1 MATMFPNISTQQG
14 YRAPGPY
21 DEDYRSIARRE
32 QLAQILQQ
40 QALQP
45 IEAGSYQGI
54 QAPISPLSGIAKVLQ
69 GYLAGRQSDDADQA
83 RQDLALKAQNADLA
97 LSNLPPI
104 EAKPKQLAQALTQ
117 APSNATVFSEGSA
130 FTPTQQLTEPVA
142 QAMPIST
149 PNMAQAPQTGQ
160 VAPQSYQ
167 MPMLSSD
174 QRLNAQLVRGLG
186 GQEYLKLLAKTLEP
200 TPEMKNI
207 AAVFGKD
214 SSEYKTAMANVAAKS
229 GYIASENLAPG
240 AIALNPLTKQF
251 VASAPKDGVQSYPIG
266 NGQYGAREVPGFSA
280 ANANVVGSEK
290 LATGLA
296 SMATTPEATINT
308 AGEKV
313 TGGTQFSN
321 IYGSPTPNFSGTQSA
336 PTNVQ
341 PKVLAPSPVM
351 QAADIGLNE
360 DWRKDV
366 FGPAKLQGQ
375 TAQRTLDS
383 VSVLR
388 NTDLQ
393 TGFGTETKANIA
405 NMLAAVGVKDAEK
418 FATSAQIFQKEG
430 SKALLDR
437 LASQKGP
444 QTERD
449 AITGRETFVTLSDT
463 PQAKD
468 FTLDLAQAMAL
479 QDQRKSGYF
488 QKATDMPQVHKGK
501 LGTISTEWSKI
512 EGSVFDMPI
521 GRSADGKP
529 ITMRQ
534 KYGIK

>member
-1 MATMFPNISTQQG
+1 MATMLPNIPIQQG

-45 IEAGSYQGI
+45 IEVGGYQGI

-69 GYLAGRQSDDADQA
+69 GYFAGQQMDSADQA
-83 RQDLALKAQNADLA
+83 RQELALKAGNQELA
-97 LSNLPPI
+97 LSNLPPMAAPQKL
-104 EAKPKQLAQALTQ
+104 AKVLEQQPIANTNYGEGMPPAQPA
-117 APSNATVFSEGSA
+117 
-130 FTPTQQLTEPVA
+130 EPVA
-142 QAMPIST
+142 QAMPISM
-149 PNMAQAPQTGQ
+149 PGMAQAPIQAAQQ
-160 VAPQSYQ
+160 VAPQLGKI
-167 MPMLSSD
+167 PMLHSD
-174 QRLNAQLVRGLG
+174 PRVNAMLVRNM
-186 GQEYLKLLAKTLEP
+186 GQPEYLKALVKQLEP
-200 TPEMKNI
+200 TSEMKNI
-207 AAVFGKD
+207 EAIYGKG
-214 SSEYKTAMANVAAKS
+214 SPEYQRAMANVVFKGGYVAPTTVAEGGALIPAGS
-229 GYIASENLAPG
+229 AMPTYIAPKGGVQMAITPTG
-240 AIALNPLTKQF
+240 A
-251 VASAPKDGVQSYPIG
+251 VASPVEG
-266 NGQYGAREVPGFSA
+266 YGPTVASINQAEAFGSGLGRAQTTPAEALDPQGRTIATTQA
-280 ANANVVGSEK
+280 ANM
-290 LATGLA
+290 GLPL
-296 SMATTPEATINT
+296 SGLQTTQPTRTTPV
-308 AGEKV
+308 V
-313 TGGTQFSN
+313 T
-321 IYGSPTPNFSGTQSA
+321 
-336 PTNVQ
+336 
-341 PKVLAPSPVM
+341 KESPVM

-360 DWRKDV
+360 DWRKNVAAPV
-366 FGPAKLQGQ
+366 FLQGQ
-375 TAQRTLDS
+375 TAQKTLDS
-383 VSVLR
+383 VAVLR

-405 NMLAAVGVKDAEK
+405 NMLAAAGVKDAEK
-418 FATSAQIFQKEG
+418 FATNAQIFQKEG

-449 AITGRETFVTLSDT
+449 ALTGRETFVTLSDT

-488 QKATDMPQVHKGK
+488 QKASNMPEVHKGK
-501 LGTISTEWSKI
+501 LGSISTEWSKI
-512 EGSVFDMPI
+512 EGSIFDMPI

>member
-1 MATMFPNISTQQG
+1 MATLFPNVPTAQT

-32 QLAQILQQ
+32 QMAQILQQ

-45 IEAGSYQGI
+45 IEVGAYQGI
-54 QAPISPLSGIAKVLQ
+54 QAPVSPLSGIAKVLQ
-69 GYLAGRQSDDADQA
+69 GYLAGNQMDEVDKA
-83 RQDLALKAQNADLA
+83 RQDLMLKATNQELA
-97 LSNLPPI
+97 LSNLPPMERPQKI
-104 EAKPKQLAQALTQ
+104 AKALEQPIANTNYGEGPPPSAQPMAQ
-117 APSNATVFSEGSA
+117 ISA
-130 FTPTQQLTEPVA
+130 QTAEPVA
-142 QAMPIST
+142 QAIPVSASG
-149 PNMAQAPQTGQ
+149 MAQAPTQ
-160 VAPQSYQ
+160 ASPQAGR
-167 MPMLSSD
+167 MPMLNSD
-174 QRLNAQLVRGLG
+174 PRVNAMLVRNMGQ
-186 GQEYLKLLAKTLEP
+186 QEYLKALVKQLEP
-200 TPEMKNI
+200 TSEMKNI
-207 AAVFGKD
+207 GAVFGKD
-214 SSEYKTAMANVAAKS
+214 SPEYNQYMKDVAFKQGYVAPTSVAEGAAMFLPGKTIPSYIGSKAGIQQQYGPSGLTASPIPGYGTTAAEIQRLEEFGKGTGRAQTTPAEALDAQGRTIATTQAANMGLPAMGMPTS
-229 GYIASENLAPG
+229 
-240 AIALNPLTKQF
+240 Q
-251 VASAPKDGVQSYPIG
+251 APK
-266 NGQYGAREVPGFSA
+266 A
-280 ANANVVGSEK
+280 APVVTKE
-290 LATGLA
+290 
-296 SMATTPEATINT
+296 
-308 AGEKV
+308 
-313 TGGTQFSN
+313 
-321 IYGSPTPNFSGTQSA
+321 
-336 PTNVQ
+336 
-341 PKVLAPSPVM
+341 SPVM

-360 DWRKDV
+360 DWRKNVAAPV
-366 FGPAKLQGQ
+366 FLQGQ
-375 TAQRTLDS
+375 TAQKTLDS

-418 FATSAQIFQKEG
+418 FATNAQIFQKEG

-449 AITGRETFVTLSDT
+449 AITGRETFVMLSDT

-488 QKATDMPQVHKGK
+488 QKAADMPQVHKGK
-501 LGTISTEWSKI
+501 LGSISTEWSKI

>member
-1 MATMFPNISTQQG
+1 MATMLPNIPTQQG
-14 YRAPGPY
+14 YRTPGPY

-45 IEAGSYQGI
+45 IEVGGYQGI

-69 GYLAGRQSDDADQA
+69 GYFAGQQMDSADQA
-83 RQDLALKAQNADLA
+83 RQELALKAGNQELA

-104 EAKPKQLAQALTQ
+104 TGPQKVARAL
-117 APSNATVFSEGSA
+117 E
-130 FTPTQQLTEPVA
+130 TQQPVANINYGEGPPPTMQAMAQSAEPIA
-142 QAMPIST
+142 QAMPVSMPGMT
-149 PNMAQAPQTGQ
+149 QESVQAAPQAGR
-160 VAPQSYQ
+160 
-167 MPMLSSD
+167 MPMLNSD
-174 QRLNAQLVRGLG
+174 PRVNAMLVRNMGQ
-186 GQEYLKLLAKTLEP
+186 QEYLKALVKQLEP
-200 TPEMKNI
+200 TSEMKNI
-207 AAVFGKD
+207 GAVFNVGSPEYQQYMKDVALKQGYVAPTTVAEGAAMFLPGKTIP
-214 SSEYKTAMANVAAKS
+214 SYIGSKAGIQQQFGPSGLTASQIPGYGTTAAEIERLQEFGKGTGRAQTTPAEAIDAQGRTIATTQAANMGLPAM
-229 GYIASENLAPG
+229 GMPTG
-240 AIALNPLTKQF
+240 Q
-251 VASAPKDGVQSYPIG
+251 APK
-266 NGQYGAREVPGFSA
+266 
-280 ANANVVGSEK
+280 
-290 LATGLA
+290 
-296 SMATTPEATINT
+296 TTPV
-308 AGEKV
+308 V
-313 TGGTQFSN
+313 T
-321 IYGSPTPNFSGTQSA
+321 
-336 PTNVQ
+336 
-341 PKVLAPSPVM
+341 KESPVM

-375 TAQRTLDS
+375 TAQKTLDS
-383 VSVLR
+383 VAVLR
-388 NTDLQ
+388 NTNLQ

-418 FATSAQIFQKEG
+418 FATDAQIFQKEG

-437 LASQKGP
+437 LASQKGS

-479 QDQRKSGYF
+479 QDQRKAGYF
-488 QKATDMPQVHKGK
+488 QKAADMPQVHKGK

>member
-1 MATMFPNISTQQG
+1 MATMLPNIPIQQG

-45 IEAGSYQGI
+45 IEVGGYQGI

-69 GYLAGRQSDDADQA
+69 GYFAGQQMNSADQA
-83 RQDLALKAQNADLA
+83 RQELALKAGNQELA
-97 LSNLPPI
+97 LSNLPPMAAPQKL
-104 EAKPKQLAQALTQ
+104 AKVLEQQPIANTNYGEGMPPPAQ
-117 APSNATVFSEGSA
+117 PI
-130 FTPTQQLTEPVA
+130 EPVA
-142 QAMPIST
+142 QAMPVSM
-149 PNMAQAPQTGQ
+149 PGMAQAPIQAGQ
-160 VAPQSYQ
+160 QAAPQAGQ
-167 MPMLSSD
+167 MPMLNSD
-174 QRLNAQLVRGLG
+174 PRINAMLVRNMGQ
-186 GQEYLKLLAKTLEP
+186 QEYLKALVKQLEP
-200 TPEMKNI
+200 TSEMKNI
-207 AAVFGKD
+207 AAVYGRD
-214 SSEYKTAMANVAAKS
+214 SPEFKNAMMNVAAKS

-240 AIALNPLTKQF
+240 AIALNPITKQF
-251 VASAPKDGVQSYPIG
+251 VASAPKEGVQAYPIG
-266 NGQYGAREVPGFSA
+266 NGQFGAMEQPGYRGAA
-280 ANANVVGSEK
+280 ANIAGEEALQK
-290 LATGLA
+290 GLAT
-296 SMATTPEATINT
+296 MATTPQATLNEQ
-308 AGEKV
+308 GQQV

-321 IYGSPTPNFSGTQSA
+321 IYGTPTPTFSGTQPA
-336 PTNVQ
+336 PANVT

-360 DWRKDV
+360 DWRKNVAAPV
-366 FGPAKLQGQ
+366 FLQGQ
-375 TAQRTLDS
+375 TAQKTLDS
-383 VSVLR
+383 VAVLR

-393 TGFGTETKANIA
+393 TGFGAETKANIA
-405 NMLAAVGVKDAEK
+405 NMLAAAGVKDAEK
-418 FATSAQIFQKEG
+418 FATNAQIFQKEG

-449 AITGRETFVTLSDT
+449 ALTGRETFVTLSDT

-488 QKATDMPQVHKGK
+488 QKASNMPEVHKGK
-501 LGTISTEWSKI
+501 LGSISTEWSKI
-512 EGSVFDMPI
+512 EGSIFDMPI
-521 GRSADGKP
+521 GRSPDGKP

>member
-1 MATMFPNISTQQG
+1 MSTAFPTVPTQQG

-69 GYLAGRQSDDADQA
+69 GYFAGKQSDEADQA
-83 RQDLALKAQNADLA
+83 RQDLVLKAQNAGLA

-104 EAKPKQLAQALTQ
+104 EKNKPQQLAQVMS
-117 APSNATVFSEGSA
+117 APTMTEASGTLPVAEAMPGSPMA
-130 FTPTQQLTEPVA
+130 QTPTQTPVQALVQA
-142 QAMPIST
+142 Q
-149 PNMAQAPQTGQ
+149 GQ
-160 VAPQSYQ
+160 I
-167 MPMLSSD
+167 PMLSND
-174 QRLNAQLVRGLG
+174 KAFNARLVAGLG
-186 GQEYLKLLAKTLEP
+186 EQEYLKQLAKTLEP

-207 AAVFGKD
+207 GAIFGKN
-214 SSEYKTAMANVAAKS
+214 SPEYLKAMQDVVFKGGYVPGQVVAEGGALIPAGKTAPSYIAPKNGVATTITPTGPVASQVS
-229 GYIASENLAPG
+229 GYGP
-240 AIALNPLTKQF
+240 AISAINQAEEAGKGTGRAQTTPAEAIDPLTGRTIATTQ
-251 VASAPKDGVQSYPIG
+251 
-266 NGQYGAREVPGFSA
+266 A
-280 ANANVVGSEK
+280 ANMG
-290 LATGLA
+290 LPPMGMPTG
-296 SMATTPEATINT
+296 
-308 AGEKV
+308 
-313 TGGTQFSN
+313 Q
-321 IYGSPTPNFSGTQSA
+321 TPNKT
-336 PTNVQ
+336 PVVTKEN
-341 PKVLAPSPVM
+341 PVM
-351 QAADIGLNE
+351 QAVDIGLNE

-366 FGPAKLQGQ
+366 FAPAKLQGQ
-375 TAQRTLDS
+375 TAQKTLDS

-449 AITGRETFVTLSDT
+449 AITGRETFVMLSDT

-521 GRSADGKP
+521 GQTPDGKP

>member
-1 MATMFPNISTQQG
+1 MATALNVPTAQS
-14 YRAPGPY
+14 YRTPGPY

-45 IEAGSYQGI
+45 IEVGGYQGI

-69 GYLAGRQSDDADQA
+69 GYFAGKQSDEADQA
-83 RQDLALKAQNADLA
+83 RQDLTFKGMNDERA
-97 LSNLPPI
+97 LSNLPPM
-104 EAKPKQLAQALTQ
+104 ERNRPQQLAQALTTSSSTNEGPPVAQ
-117 APSNATVFSEGSA
+117 APIAQPA
-130 FTPTQQLTEPVA
+130 EPVA
-142 QAMPIST
+142 QAMPVGPSGAMQT
-149 PNMAQAPQTGQ
+149 PTQAPAQGQ
-160 VAPQSYQ
+160 I
-167 MPMLSSD
+167 PMLSSD
-174 QRLNAQLVRGLG
+174 PKFNAMLVRSM
-186 GQEYLKLLAKTLEP
+186 GQPEYLKALAKTLEP

-207 AAVFGKD
+207 GAIFGKN
-214 SSEYKTAMANVAAKS
+214 SPEYLKAMQDVVFKGGYVPGQVVTEGSALIPAGKTAPS
-229 GYIASENLAPG
+229 YIAPKGGVQTTITPTGPVASPVAGYGPTVSGINQAEAFGTGLGKAQTTP
-240 AIALNPLTKQF
+240 AEALNSEGQTIATTQAANMGLPQTGMPTGQ
-251 VASAPKDGVQSYPIG
+251 APRSAP
-266 NGQYGAREVPGFSA
+266 
-280 ANANVVGSEK
+280 VVTKE
-290 LATGLA
+290 
-296 SMATTPEATINT
+296 
-308 AGEKV
+308 
-313 TGGTQFSN
+313 
-321 IYGSPTPNFSGTQSA
+321 
-336 PTNVQ
+336 
-341 PKVLAPSPVM
+341 SPVM
-351 QAADIGLNE
+351 QAANIGLNE
-360 DWRKDV
+360 DWRRNVAAPV
-366 FGPAKLQGQ
+366 FLQGQ
-375 TAQRTLDS
+375 TAQKTLDS

-405 NMLAAVGVKDAEK
+405 NMLAAAGVKDAEK
-418 FATSAQIFQKEG
+418 FATNAQIFQKES

-449 AITGRETFVTLSDT
+449 ALTGRETFVTLADT

-468 FTLDLAQAMAL
+468 FTLDLAQAMAQ
-479 QDQRKSGYF
+479 QDQRKAGYF
-488 QKATDMPQVHKGK
+488 QKASDMPQVHKGK

>member
-1 MATMFPNISTQQG
+1 MATMFPNIPIAQT

-69 GYLAGRQSDDADQA
+69 GYFAGRQSDDADQA
-83 RQDLALKAQNADLA
+83 RQDLALKAQNAGLA

-104 EAKPKQLAQALTQ
+104 EAKPKQLAQALNQT
-117 APSNATVFSEGSA
+117 PSNTTAFSEGSS
-130 FTPTQQLTEPVA
+130 FTPTQQPTEPVMPISMPGITPTA
-142 QAMPIST
+142 QTQAPQAMP
-149 PNMAQAPQTGQ
+149 
-160 VAPQSYQ
+160 
-167 MPMLSSD
+167 MLFSDPRVNARFVSS
-174 QRLNAQLVRGLG
+174 LG
-186 GQEYLKLLAKTLEP
+186 EQEYLKLLAKTLEP

-229 GYIASENLAPG
+229 GYIASENLVPG
-240 AIALNPLTKQF
+240 GIALNPLTKQF
-251 VASAPKDGVQSYPIG
+251 VASAPKDGVQLNPIG

-296 SMATTPEATINT
+296 SMATTPEATINA

-360 DWRKDV
+360 DWRKNIAAPV
-366 FGPAKLQGQ
+366 FLQGQ
-375 TAQRTLDS
+375 TAQKTLDS

-393 TGFGTETKANIA
+393 TGFGTETKVNIA

-437 LASQKGP
+437 LASQKGS

-449 AITGRETFVTLSDT
+449 AITGRETFVMLSDT

>member
-1 MATMFPNISTQQG
+1 MATSLNIPTQQG
-14 YRAPGPY
+14 YKTPGPY

-45 IEAGSYQGI
+45 IEVGGYQGI

-69 GYLAGRQSDDADQA
+69 GYFAGQQMDSADQA
-83 RQDLALKAQNADLA
+83 RQELALKAQNADLA

-104 EAKPKQLAQALTQ
+104 AGPQKIAKALEQQPIANANYGEGSPPTMQAVAQLA
-117 APSNATVFSEGSA
+117 
-130 FTPTQQLTEPVA
+130 EPIA
-142 QAMPIST
+142 QAMPVNM
-149 PNMAQAPQTGQ
+149 PGMAQETVQAAPQAGR
-160 VAPQSYQ
+160 
-167 MPMLSSD
+167 MPMLNSD
-174 QRLNAQLVRGLG
+174 PRVNAMLVRNMGQ
-186 GQEYLKLLAKTLEP
+186 QEYLKALVKQLEP
-200 TPEMKNI
+200 TSEMKNI
-207 AAVFGKD
+207 GAVFNVGSPEYQQNMKDVAFKQGYVAPTSVAEGAAMFLPGKTTPAYIG
-214 SSEYKTAMANVAAKS
+214 SKAGIQQQYGPNGLTAGLIPGYGPAAAEIQRLEEFGKGTGRAQTTPAEALDTQGRTIATTQAANMGLPAM
-229 GYIASENLAPG
+229 GMPTG
-240 AIALNPLTKQF
+240 Q
-251 VASAPKDGVQSYPIG
+251 APK
-266 NGQYGAREVPGFSA
+266 A
-280 ANANVVGSEK
+280 APVVTKE
-290 LATGLA
+290 
-296 SMATTPEATINT
+296 
-308 AGEKV
+308 
-313 TGGTQFSN
+313 
-321 IYGSPTPNFSGTQSA
+321 
-336 PTNVQ
+336 
-341 PKVLAPSPVM
+341 SPVM

-366 FGPAKLQGQ
+366 FAPAKLQGQ
-375 TAQRTLDS
+375 TAQKTLDS
-383 VSVLR
+383 VAVLR
-388 NTDLQ
+388 NTNLQ
-393 TGFGTETKANIA
+393 TGFGTETKVNIA

-418 FATSAQIFQKEG
+418 FATDAQIFQKEG

-449 AITGRETFVTLSDT
+449 AITSRETFVTLSDT

-488 QKATDMPQVHKGK
+488 QKAADMPQVHKGK
-501 LGTISTEWSKI
+501 LGSISTEWSKI
-512 EGSVFDMPI
+512 EGSIFDMPI

>member
-1 MATMFPNISTQQG
+1 MATLFPNVPTAQG

-45 IEAGSYQGI
+45 IEAGNYQGI

-69 GYLAGRQSDDADQA
+69 GYFAGQQMDSADQA
-83 RQDLALKAQNADLA
+83 RQELALKANNQELA

-104 EAKPKQLAQALTQ
+104 Q
-117 APSNATVFSEGSA
+117 APQKLAKALEQQPIANTNYGEGMPPVSQA
-130 FTPTQQLTEPVA
+130 AEPIA
-142 QAMPIST
+142 QAMPV
-149 PNMAQAPQTGQ
+149 NMPGMVQKPVQTSQQAQAGR
-160 VAPQSYQ
+160 
-167 MPMLSSD
+167 MPMLNSD
-174 QRLNAQLVRGLG
+174 PQVNAMLVRNMGQ
-186 GQEYLKLLAKTLEP
+186 QEYLKALVKQLEP
-200 TPEMKNI
+200 TSEMKNTG
-207 AAVFGKD
+207 AVFSVGSPEYQQYMKDVAFKQGYVPGQIIAEGGALIPAGK
-214 SSEYKTAMANVAAKS
+214 SMPT
-229 GYIASENLAPG
+229 YIAPKNG
-240 AIALNPLTKQF
+240 VQLTPSVNGV
-251 VASAPKDGVQSYPIG
+251 VASSVAGYGPTVSAINQAEAFGTGLGRAQTTPAEALDSQGRTIATTQAANMGLPQSGVQTNQPT
-266 NGQYGAREVPGFSA
+266 R
-280 ANANVVGSEK
+280 
-290 LATGLA
+290 
-296 SMATTPEATINT
+296 TTPV
-308 AGEKV
+308 V
-313 TGGTQFSN
+313 T
-321 IYGSPTPNFSGTQSA
+321 
-336 PTNVQ
+336 
-341 PKVLAPSPVM
+341 KESPVM

-360 DWRKDV
+360 DWRKNVAAPV
-366 FGPAKLQGQ
+366 FLQGQ
-375 TAQRTLDS
+375 TAQKTLDS
-383 VSVLR
+383 VAVLR

-393 TGFGTETKANIA
+393 TGFGTETKMNIA
-405 NMLAAVGVKDAEK
+405 NMLAAAGVKDAEK
-418 FATSAQIFQKEG
+418 FATNAQIFQKEG

-437 LASQKGP
+437 LASQKGS

-479 QDQRKSGYF
+479 QDQRKAGYF
-488 QKATDMPQVHKGK
+488 QKASDMPQVHKGK

-521 GRSADGKP
+521 SRTPDGKP

>member
-1 MATMFPNISTQQG
+1 MATMFPNIPTAQT

-69 GYLAGRQSDDADQA
+69 GYFAGQQMDSADQA
-83 RQDLALKAQNADLA
+83 RQDLALKAGNQELA
-97 LSNLPPI
+97 LSNLPPMAGPQKL
-104 EAKPKQLAQALTQ
+104 AKVLEQQPIANTNYGEGPPP
-117 APSNATVFSEGSA
+117 APQPA
-130 FTPTQQLTEPVA
+130 EPVA
-142 QAMPIST
+142 QAMPISM
-149 PNMAQAPQTGQ
+149 PGMAQAPQAAQTT
-160 VAPQSYQ
+160 PQT
-167 MPMLSSD
+167 MPMLHSD
-174 QRLNAQLVRGLG
+174 PRVNAMLVRNMGQ
-186 GQEYLKLLAKTLEP
+186 QEYLKALVKQLEP
-200 TPEMKNI
+200 TSDMKNI
-207 AAVFGKD
+207 EAIYGKGSPEYQRAMVNVVFKGGYVAPTTVAEGGALIPAG
-214 SSEYKTAMANVAAKS
+214 SAMPS
-229 GYIASENLAPG
+229 YIAPKGGVQMAITPTG
-240 AIALNPLTKQF
+240 A
-251 VASAPKDGVQSYPIG
+251 VASPVEG
-266 NGQYGAREVPGFSA
+266 YGPTVASINQAEAYGTGLGRAQTTPAEALDQQGRTVATTQA
-280 ANANVVGSEK
+280 ANM
-290 LATGLA
+290 GLPL
-296 SMATTPEATINT
+296 SGLQTNQPTRTTPV
-308 AGEKV
+308 V
-313 TGGTQFSN
+313 T
-321 IYGSPTPNFSGTQSA
+321 
-336 PTNVQ
+336 
-341 PKVLAPSPVM
+341 KESPVM

-360 DWRKDV
+360 DWRKNVAAPV
-366 FGPAKLQGQ
+366 FLQGQ
-375 TAQRTLDS
+375 TAQKTLDS
-383 VSVLR
+383 VAVLR

-393 TGFGTETKANIA
+393 TGFGAETKANIA
-405 NMLAAVGVKDAEK
+405 NMLAAAGVKDAEK
-418 FATSAQIFQKEG
+418 FATNAQIFQKEG

-449 AITGRETFVTLSDT
+449 ALTGRETFVTLSDT

-488 QKATDMPQVHKGK
+488 QKASNMPEVHKGK
-501 LGTISTEWSKI
+501 LGSISTEWSKI
-512 EGSVFDMPI
+512 EGSIFDMPI

>member
-1 MATMFPNISTQQG
+1 MFPNIPTQQG
-14 YRAPGPY
+14 YRTPGPY

-69 GYLAGRQSDDADQA
+69 GYFAGQQMDSADQA
-83 RQDLALKAQNADLA
+83 RQELALKAQNSDLA

-104 EAKPKQLAQALTQ
+104 SGPQKVAKALEQQPISNTNYGEGMPPPAQPA
-117 APSNATVFSEGSA
+117 
-130 FTPTQQLTEPVA
+130 EPVA
-142 QAMPIST
+142 QAMPISM
-149 PNMAQAPQTGQ
+149 PGMAQAPIQTEQ
-160 VAPQSYQ
+160 QAAPQAGR
-167 MPMLSSD
+167 MPMLNSD
-174 QRLNAQLVRGLG
+174 PRFNAMLVRNMGQ
-186 GQEYLKLLAKTLEP
+186 QEYLKALVKQLEP
-200 TPEMKNI
+200 TSEMKNI
-207 AAVFGKD
+207 GAVFGKD
-214 SSEYKTAMANVAAKS
+214 SPEYNQYMKDVAFKQGYVAPTTVAEGGALVPAGKS
-229 GYIASENLAPG
+229 IPTYIAPKGGVQMSITPTG
-240 AIALNPLTKQF
+240 A
-251 VASAPKDGVQSYPIG
+251 VASPVAGYGTTVSGINQAEAFGTGLGRAQTTPAEAIDPQGRTIATTQAANMGLPLSGVQTNQPT
-266 NGQYGAREVPGFSA
+266 
-280 ANANVVGSEK
+280 K
-290 LATGLA
+290 
-296 SMATTPEATINT
+296 TTPV
-308 AGEKV
+308 V
-313 TGGTQFSN
+313 T
-321 IYGSPTPNFSGTQSA
+321 
-336 PTNVQ
+336 
-341 PKVLAPSPVM
+341 KESPVM

-360 DWRKDV
+360 DWRKNIATPV
-366 FGPAKLQGQ
+366 FLQGQ
-375 TAQRTLDS
+375 TAQKTLDS

-405 NMLAAVGVKDAEK
+405 NMFAAVGVKDAEK

-449 AITGRETFVTLSDT
+449 ALTGRETFVTLSDT

-488 QKATDMPQVHKGK
+488 QKASDMPQVHKGK
-501 LGTISTEWSKI
+501 LGTISSEWSKI

>member
-1 MATMFPNISTQQG
+1 MATMFPNIPTQQG
-14 YRAPGPY
+14 YRTPGPY

-45 IEAGSYQGI
+45 IEVGGYQGI

-69 GYLAGRQSDDADQA
+69 GYFAGRQGDEADQA
-83 RQDLALKAQNADLA
+83 RQELALKAQNADLA

-130 FTPTQQLTEPVA
+130 FTPTQQPPELVA
-142 QAMPIST
+142 QAMPISA
-149 PNMAQAPQTGQ
+149 PDMAQAPQTGQ
-160 VAPQSYQ
+160 VAPQAGR
-167 MPMLSSD
+167 MPMLNSD
-174 QRLNAQLVRGLG
+174 PRFNAMLVRNMGQ
-186 GQEYLKLLAKTLEP
+186 QEYLKALVKQLEP
-200 TPEMKNI
+200 TSEMKNI
-207 AAVFGKD
+207 SAVFGKD
-214 SSEYKTAMANVAAKS
+214 SPEYNQYMKEVAFKQGYVAPTTVAEGGALVPAGKS
-229 GYIASENLAPG
+229 MPTYIAPKGGVQMSITPTG
-240 AIALNPLTKQF
+240 AVASPVQGYGPTVAGINQAEAFGTGLGRAQTTPAEALDPQGRTIATTQAANMGLPLT
-251 VASAPKDGVQSYPIG
+251 GVQTNQPT
-266 NGQYGAREVPGFSA
+266 R
-280 ANANVVGSEK
+280 
-290 LATGLA
+290 
-296 SMATTPEATINT
+296 TTPVITKE
-308 AGEKV
+308 
-313 TGGTQFSN
+313 
-321 IYGSPTPNFSGTQSA
+321 
-336 PTNVQ
+336 
-341 PKVLAPSPVM
+341 SPVM

-360 DWRKDV
+360 DWRKNVAAPV
-366 FGPAKLQGQ
+366 FLQGQ
-375 TAQRTLDS
+375 TAQKTLDS

-418 FATSAQIFQKEG
+418 FATNAQIFQKEG

-449 AITGRETFVTLSDT
+449 AITGRETFVMLSDT

-488 QKATDMPQVHKGK
+488 QKAADMPQVHKGK

>member
-1 MATMFPNISTQQG
+1 MFPNIPIAQG
-14 YRAPGPY
+14 YRTPGPY

-32 QLAQILQQ
+32 QMAQILQQ

-45 IEAGSYQGI
+45 IEAGAYQGI

-69 GYLAGRQSDDADQA
+69 GYFAGKQSDSADQA
-83 RQDLALKAQNADLA
+83 RQDLMFKGMNDERA

-104 EAKPKQLAQALTQ
+104 AGPQKLAKVLEQQPIANTNYGEGMPPAPQA
-117 APSNATVFSEGSA
+117 A
-130 FTPTQQLTEPVA
+130 EPIA
-142 QAMPIST
+142 QAMPISM
-149 PNMAQAPQTGQ
+149 PGMAQEPIQANQQAQ
-160 VAPQSYQ
+160 VGRI
-167 MPMLSSD
+167 PMLNSD
-174 QRLNAQLVRGLG
+174 PRVNAMLVRNMGQ
-186 GQEYLKLLAKTLEP
+186 QEYLKALVKQLEP
-200 TPEMKNI
+200 TSEMKNI
-207 AAVFGKD
+207 GAVFGKD
-214 SSEYKTAMANVAAKS
+214 SPEYNQYMKDVAFKQGYVAPTTVAEGAAMFLPGKTTPAYIGSKAGIQQQYGPSGLTASPIPGYGTTAAEIQRLEEFGK
-229 GYIASENLAPG
+229 GTGRAQTTPAE
-240 AIALNPLTKQF
+240 AIDPLTGRTIATTQ
-251 VASAPKDGVQSYPIG
+251 
-266 NGQYGAREVPGFSA
+266 A
-280 ANANVVGSEK
+280 ANMG
-290 LATGLA
+290 LPPMGMPTG
-296 SMATTPEATINT
+296 
-308 AGEKV
+308 
-313 TGGTQFSN
+313 Q
-321 IYGSPTPNFSGTQSA
+321 TPNKT
-336 PTNVQ
+336 PVVT
-341 PKVLAPSPVM
+341 KESPVM

-375 TAQRTLDS
+375 IAQKTLDS

-388 NTDLQ
+388 NIDFQ

-418 FATSAQIFQKEG
+418 FATNAQIFQKEG

-449 AITGRETFVTLSDT
+449 AITGRETFVTLADT

-479 QDQRKSGYF
+479 QDQRKAGYF
-488 QKATDMPQVHKGK
+488 QKAADMPQVHKGK

-521 GRSADGKP
+521 GRAADGKP

>member
-1 MATMFPNISTQQG
+1 MATLFPNVPTAQT

-32 QLAQILQQ
+32 QMAQILQQ

-45 IEAGSYQGI
+45 IEVGAYQGI

-69 GYLAGRQSDDADQA
+69 GYFAGQQMDSADQA
-83 RQDLALKAQNADLA
+83 RQELALKAGNQELA
-97 LSNLPPI
+97 LSNLPPMAGPQKL
-104 EAKPKQLAQALTQ
+104 AKVLEQQPIANTNYGEGMPPLAQ
-117 APSNATVFSEGSA
+117 P
-130 FTPTQQLTEPVA
+130 TEPVA
-142 QAMPIST
+142 QAMPISM
-149 PNMAQAPQTGQ
+149 PGMAQAPIQAGQ
-160 VAPQSYQ
+160 QAAPQAGQ
-167 MPMLSSD
+167 MPMLNSD
-174 QRLNAQLVRGLG
+174 PRINAMLVRNMGQ
-186 GQEYLKLLAKTLEP
+186 QEYLKALVKQLEP
-200 TPEMKNI
+200 TSEMKNI
-207 AAVFGKD
+207 AAVYGRD
-214 SSEYKTAMANVAAKS
+214 SPEFKNAMMNVAAKS

-240 AIALNPLTKQF
+240 TIALHPITKQF
-251 VASAPKDGVQSYPIG
+251 VASAPKEGVQAYPIG
-266 NGQYGAREVPGFSA
+266 NGQFGAMEQPGYRDAA
-280 ANANVVGSEK
+280 ANIAGEEALQK
-290 LATGLA
+290 GLAT
-296 SMATTPEATINT
+296 MATTPQATLNEQ
-308 AGEKV
+308 GQQV

-321 IYGSPTPNFSGTQSA
+321 IYGTPTPTFSGTQPA
-336 PTNVQ
+336 PANVT

-360 DWRKDV
+360 DWRKNVAAPV
-366 FGPAKLQGQ
+366 FLQGQ
-375 TAQRTLDS
+375 TAQKTLDS
-383 VSVLR
+383 VAVLR

-393 TGFGTETKANIA
+393 TGFGAETKANIA
-405 NMLAAVGVKDAEK
+405 NMLAAAGVKDAEK
-418 FATSAQIFQKEG
+418 FATNAQIFQKEG

-449 AITGRETFVTLSDT
+449 ALTGRETFVTLSDT

-488 QKATDMPQVHKGK
+488 QKASNMPEVHKGK
-501 LGTISTEWSKI
+501 LGSISTEWSKI
-512 EGSVFDMPI
+512 EGSIFDMPI
-521 GRSADGKP
+521 GRSPDGKP

>member
-1 MATMFPNISTQQG
+1 MATMFPNVPTAQT
-14 YRAPGPY
+14 YKAPGPY

-45 IEAGSYQGI
+45 IEVGSYQGI

-69 GYLAGRQSDDADQA
+69 GYFAGRQSDEADQG
-83 RQDLALKAQNADLA
+83 RQELALKAQNADLA

-104 EAKPKQLAQALTQ
+104 AGPQKIAKALEQQPVANANYGEGSPPIMQAIAQPAEPIAQAI
-117 APSNATVFSEGSA
+117 
-130 FTPTQQLTEPVA
+130 PVS
-142 QAMPIST
+142 MPG
-149 PNMAQAPQTGQ
+149 MAQETVQAAPQAGR
-160 VAPQSYQ
+160 
-167 MPMLSSD
+167 MPMLNSD
-174 QRLNAQLVRGLG
+174 PRVNAMLVRNMGQ
-186 GQEYLKLLAKTLEP
+186 QEYLKALVKQLEP
-200 TPEMKNI
+200 TSEMKNI
-207 AAVFGKD
+207 GAVFNVGSPEYQQYMKDVALKQGYVAPTTVAEGAAMFLPGKTIP
-214 SSEYKTAMANVAAKS
+214 SYIGSKAGIQQQFGPSGLTASQIPGYGTTAAEIERLQEFGK
-229 GYIASENLAPG
+229 GTGRAQTTPAEAIDAQGRTIA
-240 AIALNPLTKQF
+240 TTQ
-251 VASAPKDGVQSYPIG
+251 
-266 NGQYGAREVPGFSA
+266 A
-280 ANANVVGSEK
+280 ANMG
-290 LATGLA
+290 LPATGMPT
-296 SMATTPEATINT
+296 SQTPKTTPV
-308 AGEKV
+308 V
-313 TGGTQFSN
+313 T
-321 IYGSPTPNFSGTQSA
+321 
-336 PTNVQ
+336 
-341 PKVLAPSPVM
+341 KESPVM

-360 DWRKDV
+360 DWRKNVAAPV
-366 FGPAKLQGQ
+366 FLQSQ
-375 TAQRTLDS
+375 TAQKTLDS

-437 LASQKGP
+437 LASQKGS

-449 AITGRETFVTLSDT
+449 AITGRETFVNFSDT

-479 QDQRKSGYF
+479 QDQRKAGYF
-488 QKATDMPQVHKGK
+488 QKASNMPEVHKGK
-501 LGTISTEWSKI
+501 LGSISTEWSKI
-512 EGSVFDMPI
+512 EGSIFDMPI

>member
-1 MATMFPNISTQQG
+1 MATMFPNIPTAQT

-69 GYLAGRQSDDADQA
+69 GYFAGQQMDSADQA
-83 RQDLALKAQNADLA
+83 RQEMALKAQNADLA

-117 APSNATVFSEGSA
+117 APSNATVFSEGSS
-130 FTPTQQLTEPVA
+130 FTPTQQPTEPVA
-142 QAMPIST
+142 QAMPISAPST
-149 PNMAQAPQTGQ
+149 TQAPA
-160 VAPQSYQ
+160 APQAGR
-167 MPMLSSD
+167 MPMLNSD
-174 QRLNAQLVRGLG
+174 PRFNAMLVRNMGQ
-186 GQEYLKLLAKTLEP
+186 QEYLKALVKQLEP
-200 TPEMKNI
+200 TTEMKNI
-207 AAVFGKD
+207 GAVFGKD
-214 SSEYKTAMANVAAKS
+214 SSEYNQYMKDVAFKQGYVAPTTVAEGGALVPAGKS
-229 GYIASENLAPG
+229 IPTYIAPKGGVQMSITPTG
-240 AIALNPLTKQF
+240 A
-251 VASAPKDGVQSYPIG
+251 VASPVAGYGTTVSGINQAEAFGTGLGRAQTTPAEALDPQGRTIATTQAANMGLPLSGVQTNQPT
-266 NGQYGAREVPGFSA
+266 R
-280 ANANVVGSEK
+280 
-290 LATGLA
+290 
-296 SMATTPEATINT
+296 TTPV
-308 AGEKV
+308 V
-313 TGGTQFSN
+313 T
-321 IYGSPTPNFSGTQSA
+321 
-336 PTNVQ
+336 
-341 PKVLAPSPVM
+341 KESPVM

-360 DWRKDV
+360 DWRKNIAAPV
-366 FGPAKLQGQ
+366 FLQGQ
-375 TAQRTLDS
+375 TAQKTLDS

-449 AITGRETFVTLSDT
+449 ALTGRETFVTLSDT

-488 QKATDMPQVHKGK
+488 QKASDMPQVHKGK
-501 LGTISTEWSKI
+501 LGTISSEWSKI

>member
-1 MATMFPNISTQQG
+1 MATALNIPTAQS
-14 YRAPGPY
+14 YRTPGPY

-32 QLAQILQQ
+32 QMAQILQQ

-69 GYLAGRQSDDADQA
+69 GYFAGKQMDEVDKA
-83 RQDLALKAQNADLA
+83 RQDLMLKATNQELA
-97 LSNLPPI
+97 LSNLPPMAGPQKL
-104 EAKPKQLAQALTQ
+104 AKAL
-117 APSNATVFSEGSA
+117 E
-130 FTPTQQLTEPVA
+130 TQQPVANANYGEGMPPAPQPAEPVA
-142 QAMPIST
+142 QAMPISMPGMT
-149 PNMAQAPQTGQ
+149 QEPQAAQTASQ
-160 VAPQSYQ
+160 A
-167 MPMLSSD
+167 MPMLHSD
-174 QRLNAQLVRGLG
+174 PRVNAMLVRNMGQ
-186 GQEYLKLLAKTLEP
+186 QEYLKALVKQLDP
-200 TPEMKNI
+200 TSEMKNI
-207 AAVFGKD
+207 AAVYGSNSPEYKQAMASVAFKQGYVAPTTVAEGGALIPAGKSMPTYIAPKNGVQMSVTSSGTVATPVAGYGPTVAGINQMEEFGKGTGRAQTTPAEAID
-214 SSEYKTAMANVAAKS
+214 TNTGRTIATTQAANMGLPAM
-229 GYIASENLAPG
+229 GMPTG
-240 AIALNPLTKQF
+240 Q
-251 VASAPKDGVQSYPIG
+251 APKATP
-266 NGQYGAREVPGFSA
+266 
-280 ANANVVGSEK
+280 VVTKE
-290 LATGLA
+290 
-296 SMATTPEATINT
+296 
-308 AGEKV
+308 
-313 TGGTQFSN
+313 
-321 IYGSPTPNFSGTQSA
+321 
-336 PTNVQ
+336 
-341 PKVLAPSPVM
+341 SPVM

-360 DWRKDV
+360 DWRKNVAAPV
-366 FGPAKLQGQ
+366 FLQGQ
-375 TAQRTLDS
+375 TAQKTLDS

-418 FATSAQIFQKEG
+418 FATNAQIFQREG

-449 AITGRETFVTLSDT
+449 AITGRETFVMLSDT

-479 QDQRKSGYF
+479 QDQRKAGYF
-488 QKATDMPQVHKGK
+488 QKATDLPQVHKGK

>member
-1 MATMFPNISTQQG
+1 MATMLPNIPTQQG

-45 IEAGSYQGI
+45 IEVGGYQGI

-69 GYLAGRQSDDADQA
+69 GYFAGQQMDSADQA
-83 RQDLALKAQNADLA
+83 RQDLALKAGNQELA
-97 LSNLPPI
+97 LSNLPPMAGPQKL
-104 EAKPKQLAQALTQ
+104 AKVLEQQPIA
-117 APSNATVFSEGSA
+117 NINYGEGSPPA
-130 FTPTQQLTEPVA
+130 PQPTEPVA
-142 QAMPIST
+142 QAMPISM
-149 PNMAQAPQTGQ
+149 PGMAQAPMQAGQ
-160 VAPQSYQ
+160 QAASQAGQ
-167 MPMLSSD
+167 MPMLHSD
-174 QRLNAQLVRGLG
+174 PRVNAMLVRNMGQ
-186 GQEYLKLLAKTLEP
+186 QEYLKALVKQLEP
-200 TPEMKNI
+200 TSDMKNI
-207 AAVFGKD
+207 EAIYGKG
-214 SSEYKTAMANVAAKS
+214 SPEYQRAMANVVFKGGYVPGQVIAEGGALIPAGQNMPS
-229 GYIASENLAPG
+229 YIAPKNGVQTTITPSG
-240 AIALNPLTKQF
+240 AVASPVINYGPTVAGINQAEAFGTGLGRAQTTPAEALDPQGRTIATTQAANMGLPLT
-251 VASAPKDGVQSYPIG
+251 GVQTNQPT
-266 NGQYGAREVPGFSA
+266 RA
-280 ANANVVGSEK
+280 APVVTKE
-290 LATGLA
+290 
-296 SMATTPEATINT
+296 
-308 AGEKV
+308 
-313 TGGTQFSN
+313 
-321 IYGSPTPNFSGTQSA
+321 
-336 PTNVQ
+336 
-341 PKVLAPSPVM
+341 SPVM

-360 DWRKDV
+360 DWRKNVAAPV
-366 FGPAKLQGQ
+366 FLQGQ
-375 TAQRTLDS
+375 TAQKTLDS

-405 NMLAAVGVKDAEK
+405 NMLAAAGVKDAEK

-449 AITGRETFVTLSDT
+449 ALTGRETFVTLSDT

-479 QDQRKSGYF
+479 QDQRKAGYF
-488 QKATDMPQVHKGK
+488 QKAADMPQVHKGK